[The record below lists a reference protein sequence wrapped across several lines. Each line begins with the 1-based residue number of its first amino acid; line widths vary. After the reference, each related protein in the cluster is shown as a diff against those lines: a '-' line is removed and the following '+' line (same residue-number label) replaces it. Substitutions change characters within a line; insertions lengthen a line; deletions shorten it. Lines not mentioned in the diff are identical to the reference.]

1 VITLRKWSDHVWA
14 FYIDDGN
21 PFGGRLACV
30 TDSRENAAVDEQ
42 LEEVIWPEHR
52 RPPDSKGVA

>member
-1 VITLRKWSDHVWA
+1 MIVRRWSD
-14 FYIDDGN
+14 
-21 PFGGRLACV
+21 
-30 TDSRENAAVDEQ
+30 TDIMRTTWTAVAKPAVDEQ